1 MPIYGLTHDRDGSA
15 LLRRSVT
22 TKLAIGLPPREKHDE
37 PKMLDHFV
45 FQKKVQRGSG
55 KNLEVVWEI
64 DEEKTRHYGQKCRE
78 VEIILLDHSPDRIFR
93 TEYAWWSETQKE
105 CWGDGETATRRTR
118 EHPHGEP
125 WEPCANQNCPDLL
138 DARCRPS
145 GDLYFLLADYPTLGT
160 IAKLH
165 TSSYQS
171 IRELYTALEDIRAH
185 AGGEL
190 QGLRLKL
197 FVRAER
203 NIYRDGQG
211 NLQQGMKHVLG
222 LELAPTH
229 VQQLVNRSLS
239 PTEAFRPIARE
250 LGKLTLDIEDPENER
265 ASALKAEFYPVSNL
279 RTGEDRG
286 ARRSA
291 LDAEGAL
298 LDQKIEAAFTD
309 LKATTA
315 QRIAL
320 LDVYRRNLPGLLEF
334 LKGELEERKHDS
346 KSRAPQ
352 QTNGHVAP
360 KKSRPDRSR
369 AQERKAG

>member
-15 LLRRSVT
+15 ILRRSVT
-22 TKLAIGLPPREKHDE
+22 TKLAIGLPPSEKHDQ
-37 PKMLDHFV
+37 PRMLDHFV

-55 KNLEVVWEI
+55 RNLEVVWEI
-64 DEEKTRHYGQKCRE
+64 DEEKTRHYGRSCRE

-93 TEYAWWSETQKE
+93 TEYAWWSDTQKE
-105 CWGDGETATRRTR
+105 CWGDGETATRRTG
-118 EHPHGEP
+118 ENPHGEP

-138 DARCRPS
+138 DDRCRPS

-171 IRELYTALEDIRAH
+171 IREIYTALEDIRVH

-203 NIYRDGQG
+203 NVYRDDLG

-222 LELAPTH
+222 LELAAAH
-229 VQQLVNRSLS
+229 VQQLVTRSLS
-239 PTEAFRPIARE
+239 PAEAFRPIASQ
-250 LGKLTLDIEDPENER
+250 LGGLTLDIEDPESER
-265 ASALKAEFYPVSNL
+265 AGALKAEFYPASNI
-279 RTGEDRG
+279 RPSDDPD

-291 LDAEGAL
+291 PDAEPVL

-320 LDVYRRNLPGLLEF
+320 LDLYRGNLPGLLKF
-334 LKGELEERKHDS
+334 LRHKLDERKHKSESDPPQHTNGHATPKPRPARSRTEERK
-346 KSRAPQ
+346 A
-352 QTNGHVAP
+352 V
-360 KKSRPDRSR
+360 
-369 AQERKAG
+369 